1 MITGGGKRFFRLGP
15 RPVEHGAGHEQG
27 AQAEGTSRGTTPQL
41 SLAALNKPEP
51 LSRTKHSDDESS
63 GNVALDPAI
72 ASAVEHERRRIAADV
87 HDLIMQDLALALAR
101 ARMLADDTPKA
112 RTVVAAG
119 ERALAGARDLV
130 GGLSACRSESVAGAV
145 TSSAQRA
152 ARDIPITILAQ
163 DVPPLP
169 QPDAETLSVIVHITR
184 EAVTN
189 AVKHGRP
196 TRIEVAIEC
205 PEEWRLRIRDDGC
218 GFDAEQAAQGFGLQS
233 MRRQAHALGGRL
245 RVISD
250 ADTGTSVEAL
260 LP

>member
-1 MITGGGKRFFRLGP
+1 MITGGGKRLFRLGA
-15 RPVEHGAGHEQG
+15 RPVEHGVEHEQG
-27 AQAEGTSRGTTPQL
+27 AQAEDTFRGTIPHL
-41 SLAALNKPEP
+41 SLAALSEPEP
-51 LSRTKHSDDESS
+51 LSRTKHGRNGSPGD
-63 GNVALDPAI
+63 VATEQAI

-101 ARMLADDTPKA
+101 ARMLADDTPTA

-130 GGLSACRSESVAGAV
+130 GGLSAVRSESIAGAV
-145 TSSAQRA
+145 TSSAERA
-152 ARDIPITILAQ
+152 ARDVPITILAQ

-169 QPDAETLSVIVHITR
+169 QPDAETFSAIVHITR

-196 TRIEVAIEC
+196 ATIEVTLEC
-205 PEEWRLRIRDDGC
+205 PEEWRLRIRDDGG
-218 GFDAEQAAQGFGLQS
+218 GFDAQQAVQGFGLQS

-245 RVISD
+245 RITSD
-250 ADTGTSVEAL
+250 AGNGTTVEAL
-260 LP
+260 VP